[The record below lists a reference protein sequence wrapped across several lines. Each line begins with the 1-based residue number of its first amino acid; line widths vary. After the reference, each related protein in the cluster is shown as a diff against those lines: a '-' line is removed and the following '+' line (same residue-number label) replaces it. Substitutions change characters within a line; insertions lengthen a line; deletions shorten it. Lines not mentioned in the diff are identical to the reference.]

1 MACWVSRTVMVAVVI
16 VVGTVATVV
25 VLYTR
30 SVTVCNLFGMLI
42 TYMVSVPVVW

>member
-25 VLYTR
+25 VLH
-30 SVTVCNLFGMLI
+30 TVSYCL
-42 TYMVSVPVVW
+42 